1 VSSMTWWKLIWFAW
15 LGNKLTN
22 SGYKLNV
29 YSFAWLAAG
38 LLMLDDANRKSKTS
52 WRRASWSQ
60 ILWWHGVLAVETIL
74 IIRTALKIATRTM
87 KPRLE
92 TFLEAEDL
100 ERSLIPVYLIT
111 SPTTLY
117 GEKLHALIQRVR
129 CAVLADLPPRVV
141 RTFDGVYGHETPR
154 SNGNIARFL
163 LALST
168 AISSSSLSLLAYM
181 VFPSWASLQ
190 FQFYIAA
197 RRSSDDRDHSFGGL
211 GALFCHYALE
221 IGDIYYELDRTGWI
235 TDTIRL
241 SKSKIKPGDSSRRTL
256 SRVYCGET
264 FFTER
269 EITFRGEIVKIL

>member
-1 VSSMTWWKLIWFAW
+1 M
-15 LGNKLTN
+15 TN

-29 YSFAWLAAG
+29 YSLAWLAAG

-52 WRRASWSQ
+52 WRRENWSQ

-129 CAVLADLPPRVV
+129 CAPRVV
-141 RTFDGVYGHETPR
+141 RAFDGVYGHETPR
-154 SNGNIARFL
+154 SNGSIARFL

-221 IGDIYYELDRTGWI
+221 IGDVYYELDRTGWI

-241 SKSKIKPGDSSRRTL
+241 SKSKTELGGSSRRIL

-269 EITFRGEIVKIL
+269 EITVRGEIAQILW